1 MAFWGVFDMIYDF
14 LTMAVFV
21 LCHSFLIFASVIKY
35 LSFMEQTLKTL
46 KRIEQ
51 DAKTIGKAIR
61 NEGQVWRAELEERQ
75 RMGLQGDAAIKHYNE
90 WMQRYGM
97 EHLMV
102 KEG

>member
-1 MAFWGVFDMIYDF
+1 MD
-14 LTMAVFV
+14 
-21 LCHSFLIFASVIKY
+21 K
-35 LSFMEQTLKTL
+35 TLDTL

-51 DAKTIGKAIR
+51 DTVNLGEIIR
-61 NEGQVWRAELEERQ
+61 SEGRVARAELEERQ
-75 RMGLQGDAAIKHYNE
+75 RLGLHGDAAIRHYNE

>member
-1 MAFWGVFDMIYDF
+1 MG
-14 LTMAVFV
+14 
-21 LCHSFLIFASVIKY
+21 
-35 LSFMEQTLKTL
+35 KT
-46 KRIEQ
+46 
-51 DAKTIGKAIR
+51 IR

-102 KEG
+102 NEG

>member
-1 MAFWGVFDMIYDF
+1 MTIM
-14 LTMAVFV
+14 
-21 LCHSFLIFASVIKY
+21 K
-35 LSFMEQTLKTL
+35 QTLDTL

-51 DAKTIGKAIR
+51 DAIALGSAIR
-61 NEGQVWRAELEERQ
+61 NEGRVARAELEERQ
-75 RMGLQGDAAIKHYNE
+75 RLGLHGDAAIRHYNE